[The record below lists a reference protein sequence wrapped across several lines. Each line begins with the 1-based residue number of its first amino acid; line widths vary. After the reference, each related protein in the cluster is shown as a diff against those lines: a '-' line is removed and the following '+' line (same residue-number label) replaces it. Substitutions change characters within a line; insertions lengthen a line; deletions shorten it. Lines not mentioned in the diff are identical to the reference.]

1 MTKDLKLHNVGKTI
15 FSTNS
20 AGKIGQLHVKKM
32 KLDHSLTSF
41 TKKRTKW
48 IKDLNVR
55 PDTIK
60 LKEGNIGRTLSGIDH
75 FNIFFSLS
83 PRAMEIKAKVNKWDL
98 HKLKSFSEQRKQQNE
113 MTTHRLGGNI
123 CKLCD
128 Q

>member
-32 KLDHSLTSF
+32 KLDHPLIPF

-60 LKEGNIGRTLSGIDH
+60 LKE
-75 FNIFFSLS
+75 F
-83 PRAMEIKAKVNKWDL
+83 
-98 HKLKSFSEQRKQQNE
+98 
-113 MTTHRLGGNI
+113 
-123 CKLCD
+123 
-128 Q
+128 